1 MRISIKHVIMCL
13 SSIIV
18 LINNGYATGCP
29 LTHLNGFI
37 LSGNLIFKLGRVV
50 AALRDGIVPLA

>member
-1 MRISIKHVIMCL
+1 MKINIKLIITCL
-13 SSIIV
+13 SSLIV
-18 LINNGYATGCP
+18 LINYGYATGCP